1 METEDCRLIEYSTS
15 FIKGYNGLT
24 VRIDPDFKPLMDEM
38 DGQIRKCGVTMHIT
52 HAFRKDGQD
61 LDGTVYPPAT
71 RSNHL
76 VGHAIDMNLDTP
88 RGWCNSTCL
97 AAEGNTYAK
106 EGIKHCRD

>member
-1 METEDCRLIEYSTS
+1 
-15 FIKGYNGLT
+15 
-24 VRIDPDFKPLMDEM
+24 MDEM
-38 DGQIRKCGVTMHIT
+38 DGQVRKCGVTMHIT

-97 AAEGNTYAK
+97 AAQGNTYAK
-106 EGIKHCRD
+106 VILSTVMTKSCLTLNDISFTN